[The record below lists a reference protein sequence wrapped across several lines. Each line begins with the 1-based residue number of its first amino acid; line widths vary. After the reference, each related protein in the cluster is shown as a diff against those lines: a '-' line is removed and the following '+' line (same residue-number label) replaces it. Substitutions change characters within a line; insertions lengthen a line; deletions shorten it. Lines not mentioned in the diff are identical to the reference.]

1 MTEAEWLE
9 CDDWALMQP
18 HFGARATDRVLR
30 LFACA
35 CCRTISHLF
44 TEPSL
49 IESVEVAERYADG
62 LNSVAELRS
71 ARTNAHSVREAAEIA
86 IAQGAFAHE
95 YPPSAVQFA
104 ADTLE
109 HWDMGHAAGVA
120 YADAE
125 WALLTAG
132 GEECESILK
141 LLSALIHDLFGNP
154 FCAVRFDP
162 AWRTDTALAIARQMY
177 ESREFGAAPILA
189 DALQDAGCDA
199 DDLLNHLRDPH
210 AAHVRGCWALD
221 LVLGKE

>member
-18 HFGARATDRVLR
+18 HFGARATVRVLR

-44 TEPSL
+44 TEPQL
-49 IESVEVAERYADG
+49 IESVEVAERFADG
-62 LNSVAELRS
+62 SASDDELRS
-71 ARTNAHSVREAAEIA
+71 ASDFAGAVSQSIKY
-86 IAQGAFAHE
+86 AQRDGSFPNE
-95 YPPSAVQFA
+95 YPSSAVQFA
-104 ADTLE
+104 TDSLE
-109 HWDMGHAAGVA
+109 HWDMEHAAGVA

-125 WALLTAG
+125 WAVITDNGAPR
-132 GEECESILK
+132 EWIRTK
-141 LLSALIHDLFGNP
+141 LGALIHDLFGNP
-154 FCAVRFDP
+154 FRPVHFHP
-162 AWRTDTALAIARQMY
+162 AWRTDTARTLARQMY
-177 ESREFGAAPILA
+177 ESRECGAAPILA

-221 LVLGKE
+221 LVLGKA